1 MKQLLIAVTALLL
14 GANVWAEGDHLLG
27 TWRGTLPAT
36 ELKLRLAFH
45 IKIVEDGQLFAKMD
59 IPDQEVIGIPVSQVT
74 HKDSN
79 WSFMINYINAKYEGI
94 ESVAGKIEGIWTWTQ
109 RGQSLPLTLFRE
121 NNTLS
126 GALGMPFPETDIM
139 LQFTKDEEG
148 HFSAKFAGPQQ
159 RGKIISV
166 RAVRVEKDSIT
177 VVVDD
182 KSSFFGVFDE
192 QVVKGEWKIEKF
204 IMPLELRKETQ
215 KDESHA
221 RPGNP

>member
-1 MKQLLIAVTALLL
+1 
-14 GANVWAEGDHLLG
+14 
-27 TWRGTLPAT
+27 
-36 ELKLRLAFH
+36 
-45 IKIVEDGQLFAKMD
+45 
-59 IPDQEVIGIPVSQVT
+59 
-74 HKDSN
+74 
-79 WSFMINYINAKYEGI
+79 
-94 ESVAGKIEGIWTWTQ
+94 
-109 RGQSLPLTLFRE
+109 
-121 NNTLS
+121 
-126 GALGMPFPETDIM
+126 M
-139 LQFTKDEEG
+139 LQFAKDEEG
-148 HFSAKFAGPQQ
+148 YFFAKFAGPQQ

-192 QVVKGEWKIEKF
+192 QVVRGKWKIEKF